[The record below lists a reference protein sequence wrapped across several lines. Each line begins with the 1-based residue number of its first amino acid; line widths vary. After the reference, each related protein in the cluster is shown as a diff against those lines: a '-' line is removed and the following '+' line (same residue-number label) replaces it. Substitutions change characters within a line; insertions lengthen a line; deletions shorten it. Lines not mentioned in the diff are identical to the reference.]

1 MNNETEMVLI
11 LWEKIKDFI
20 PANKRED
27 SAIQILDTITDFLD
41 EVKLDALL
49 GEDEILDSAIK
60 IINEDEIDVIIEEDS
75 YEGSDW
81 GDDD

>member
-27 SAIQILDTITDFLD
+27 AAIQILDTITDFLD